1 MFGWHRRQNGDK
13 IVEVAKLLTSQRQVV
28 ALTGAGIS
36 VGSGIPTFRGEGG
49 LWNRFD
55 PMEFAHIESFR
66 RNPVRSWEL
75 FAELAQGLLGAQPNA
90 AHLALAELEHHGLLR
105 CIITQNIDG
114 LHQAAG
120 SRDVIEFHGNARE
133 LVCLGCRAHYPMT
146 MFSFD
151 HLPPYCNCGEILKP
165 GAVFFGEPIP
175 RAALLRSY
183 AEAQQCQVMLVI
195 GTSALVEPAAS
206 LPLVAKEHG
215 SAIVEINPQ
224 PSTLTA
230 TISDYLLEGEAE
242 VVLPQLAAQATNYL
256 AI

>member
-1 MFGWHRRQNGDK
+1 MTD
-13 IVEVAKLLTSQRQVV
+13 VAKLLTNGRRAI

-36 VGSGIPTFRGEGG
+36 VSSGIPTFRGQGG
-49 LWNRFD
+49 LWSRFD

-66 RNPVRSWEL
+66 SNPVRSWEL
-75 FAELAQGLLGAQPNA
+75 FAELAKGLFAARPNP

-120 SRDVIEFHGNARE
+120 SREVIEFHGNARE
-133 LVCLGCRAHYPMT
+133 LVCLNCRAHYPAS

-151 HLPPYCNCGEILKP
+151 SLPPYCNCGEILKP

-175 RAALLRSY
+175 KTALLRAY
-183 AEAQQCQVMLVI
+183 AESQQCQVMLVI

-215 SAIVEINPQ
+215 AIIVEINPE
-224 PSTLTA
+224 PSALTA
-230 TISDYLLEGEAE
+230 TVTDYLLEGEAE
-242 VVLPQLAAQATNYL
+242 VVLPQLAAAATNYL